1 MLGGAALIFF
11 AYLGFEEIANLAEE
25 ATGPRAI
32 CPRAI
37 LIAVAVS
44 ITLYVL
50 VAAASVALLEPARS
64 RRARRRWRTR

>member
-25 ATGPRAI
+25 ATRPARDL
-32 CPRAI
+32 PRAI

-44 ITLYVL
+44 TTLYVL
-50 VAAASVALLEPARS
+50 VAVASVALLEPAAS
-64 RRARRRWRTR
+64 RRARLHWRRR